1 MVKTIGII
9 LAIVSCTAMGLLKS
23 SELTRRRELLLDF
36 KHLLL
41 RISTEIGY
49 FKEPLPRIFEQLSA
63 DGQDGQD
70 SWEAGTAGEETGLLL
85 RSCLTG
91 YLTENTQMSKCWKN
105 AVDFV
110 YDGLPLT
117 KADKDIMKK
126 CGDFLGQSDFS
137 GQQNHFALVGEQLDR
152 QIEQAAEDIKTKGK
166 MYSRLGLAADC
177 IIAVVLI

>member
-9 LAIVSCTAMGLLKS
+9 LAIISCTAMGLLKS

-41 RISTEIGY
+41 CISTEIGY
-49 FKEPLPRIFEQLSA
+49 FKEPLPRIFERLSA

-70 SWEAGTAGEETGLLL
+70 GREAGEETALLL
-85 RSCLTG
+85 RSCLAG
-91 YLTENTQMSKCWKN
+91 YLTENAQMGKCWKN

-126 CGDFLGQSDFS
+126 CGDFLGQSDYS

-166 MYSRLGLAADC
+166 MYSRLGLSAGC